1 MVVIVVGVVGG
12 GVIASHIGA
21 DVGCPCA
28 PGFVGA
34 HRVIIVVVVGVIGI
48 ICGCEF
54 LIEFVLRVLDVA
66 VGDNG
71 GAQCIEHVVDD
82 RVWVIAGS
90 FAVAA
95 KIRQCAEVACPGFGA
110 TVAALWLT

>member
-82 RVWVIAGS
+82 RVWAS
-90 FAVAA
+90 RAA
-95 KIRQCAEVACPGFGA
+95 SQWRRRSASVPK
-110 TVAALWLT
+110 WLVQVLVRRLRRCG